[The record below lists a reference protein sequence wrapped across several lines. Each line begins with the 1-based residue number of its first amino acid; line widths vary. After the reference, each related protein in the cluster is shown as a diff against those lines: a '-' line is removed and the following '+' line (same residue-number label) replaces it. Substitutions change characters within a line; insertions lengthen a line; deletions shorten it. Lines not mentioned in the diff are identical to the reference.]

1 MTDLNRVKHLA
12 GLTVEM
18 DSARGLLKE
27 YGDMDTE
34 PAMDMG
40 EEEDYRDG
48 HDINLLKAVAKQM
61 AEDAQNNDYT
71 AIDDLLKNVST
82 EEMQGFLS
90 EVESIE

>member
-12 GLTVEM
+12 GLTIEM

-27 YGDMDTE
+27 YGDME
-34 PAMDMG
+34 PAGDN
-40 EEEDYRDG
+40 EDYRDG

-82 EEMQGFLS
+82 EEIQGFLS
-90 EVESIE
+90 EMESIE